1 VDFKHDKPLNILLV
15 DDQPAKLLSYEA
27 ALSELGENL
36 IAASTAREALEI
48 LLRTEVAVLLVDVCM
63 PEMDGFDLVD
73 QVRRHPRFRDTAI
86 ILVSAIQVSD
96 LDRLK
101 GYDSGAMDYVPVPF
115 VPELLRA
122 KVRVFAELFRK
133 TRQLQHLNH
142 RLEELVAERTSE
154 LTRSNQDLEQFAYVA
169 SHDLQEPLRMVTS
182 FLQLLSARYGG
193 KLDGNA
199 KEFIN
204 FATDGAQRMH
214 AMINDLLTYARV
226 DKAGGRFSLV
236 DCGEALRQTIS
247 NLQVA
252 IRESGASITH
262 GPMPAV
268 QGDEVQIVQLFQNLI
283 GNAIKF
289 RRVGVPPKIHIEI
302 ERGEREWTIS
312 IEDNGIGIEPNYH
325 ERIFQIFQRLHG
337 REEYSGT
344 GIGLALSKKIVER
357 HSGRIWVES
366 TPGLGSTFSFT
377 LPVSM
382 EPASVEEHS
391 RPVEARPQ
399 RASSG
404 NSVVR
409 PFSKT
414 DAPARK

>member
-1 VDFKHDKPLNILLV
+1 MDPKHDKPLNILLV

-214 AMINDLLTYARV
+214 AMINDLLSYARV

-247 NLQVA
+247 NLQIA

-262 GPMPAV
+262 GPMPTV
-268 QGDEVQIVQLFQNLI
+268 QGDEVQIVHLFQNLI

-312 IEDNGIGIEPNYH
+312 VEDNGIGIEPNYH

-357 HSGRIWVES
+357 HRGRIWVES

-377 LPVSM
+377 LPVSI
-382 EPASVEEHS
+382 EPASAEERS

-404 NSVVR
+404 NFVVK

-414 DAPARK
+414 DAPVRN